1 MLLPFLEFNQTVAE
15 YPCVSNFKQM
25 TNKCLAVG
33 FKEPPK
39 IIKNVYELN
48 NQISNEI

>member
-1 MLLPFLEFNQTVAE
+1 MIPFLERNQTMTEAS
-15 YPCVSNFKQM
+15 CVSNFKQM